1 MLNFP
6 VAFFFLGNI
15 VLKPEVNHRYDNPT
29 MSTEVNQTVSK
40 VKGAIE
46 DESITEQES
55 GFRYAAYANRLKTI
69 LLASHRYVAY
79 TSDIGVLSVRLL
91 IHI

>member
-1 MLNFP
+1 
-6 VAFFFLGNI
+6 
-15 VLKPEVNHRYDNPT
+15 

-55 GFRYAAYANRLKTI
+55 GFRYAAYANRLRTI

-79 TSDIGVLSVRLL
+79 TSDIGESFPSGCSSIFSEVGIRSVMALYFG
-91 IHI
+91 